1 MADNNNDKKTDWGQA
16 VKSSG
21 GIVLTVFGKIITY
34 ILNTVM
40 TILLIALITGTIV
53 GVAFAVY
60 VNNYIE
66 VDVSEIKMLSS
77 NQDMTTR
84 LYYMDYSDR
93 TNRIGTPVEVENQQL
108 FSSENRTWVSYSEI
122 PSYLI
127 EAFISIEDERF
138 WTHSGVDWKRT
149 LGATAYFA
157 IGKSSFGG
165 STITQQL
172 IKNVTGDDDV
182 TIQRKV
188 KEIMTALELE
198 KTLDKTEIL
207 EMYLNTIYLSQH
219 CYGIQAAANAYF
231 GKDVS
236 DLTLTECA
244 ALAAIPKYP
253 YKYDPYVNPD
263 NNKDRREDVLWKM
276 HELGKLTDEEYQTA
290 LNTELV
296 ISEKVQSSATSA
308 TTSWYTDAVIED
320 TIDLLINKLGVT
332 ETVAGQMVYTGGLHI
347 YTVMDPFVQETLET
361 YFENQDN
368 FPKVNKGVQPE
379 ASMVVIDPHTGD
391 VLGLVG
397 GRGEKSSSRIL
408 NYATQTTRSPGSSIK
423 PVAVYGPALEYGVIN
438 YCSLI
443 NDAPVKGK
451 WPVNYPA
458 GYRGPTPIYDA
469 VARSVNTVSVRVLQ
483 KLGLENSYD
492 FVHNKLGMTS
502 VIDELTTK
510 SGQTLTD
517 INLSALGLGGMNYG
531 VTVRELTSAY
541 QVFANKGV
549 YTGNRTVIKILDS
562 RGNVIVDNSGESNI
576 VMSEQNAS
584 IMTKILQGV
593 ISYGTGS
600 KMNVDAYVN
609 VAGKTGTTSDD
620 CDRWFMGYTP
630 YYIGG
635 VWFGYA
641 MPMSLNGFSETRAPS
656 LAIWDDVMAKL
667 HKPII
672 DSGKVESFELADGVY
687 RASICSKSGKLA
699 TKYCDDGVRNG
710 YFASGNGIGSYC
722 TEHSKGEESSTAA
735 STKPVTDKVTGSG
748 SSGSSDVP
756 DDSSTSTKVPGDS
769 TPTSDS
775 GTPGS
780 DTSTDISDTNTD
792 QPTDTTLPSDST
804 VPSDSSSTPSAV
816 EPPQS
821 DTTVTPSVDTP
832 PATPEPA
839 PGDDVIPEAND
850 PNIE

>member
-1 MADNNNDKKTDWGQA
+1 MANKNPNKKTNWGNE
-16 VKSSG
+16 VKHSG
-21 GIVLTVFGKIITY
+21 GIVLRVIGKIITY
-34 ILNTVM
+34 ILNTIM
-40 TILLIALITGTIV
+40 TLLLIGLITGTII
-53 GVAFAVY
+53 GVAFGVY
-60 VNNYIE
+60 ISNYIE
-66 VDVSEIKMLSS
+66 VDVSEIKMLST

-93 TNRIGTPVEVENQQL
+93 TNRIGTPVEIENQQL
-108 FSSENRTWVSYSEI
+108 FSSENRTWVSYNNI
-122 PSYLI
+122 PTYLI

-149 LGATAYFA
+149 GGATFYFA
-157 IGKSSFGG
+157 IGKSSYGG

-188 KEIMTALELE
+188 KEIMSALELE
-198 KTLDKTEIL
+198 KTMTKQEIL
-207 EMYLNTIYLSQH
+207 ELYLNTIYLSEH

-231 GKDVS
+231 DKDVS
-236 DLTLTECA
+236 ELSLTECA

-253 YKYDPYVNPD
+253 YKYDPYVNPE
-263 NNKDRREDVLWKM
+263 NNKDRRDDVLWKM
-276 HELGKLTDEEYQTA
+276 HQLEKLTDEEYQTA

-296 ISEKVQSSATSA
+296 ISENVRNSSTSA

-320 TIDLLINKLGVT
+320 TIDLLVEHAGVS
-332 ETVAGQMVYTGGLHI
+332 ETVAGQMVYTGGLRI
-347 YTVMDPFVQETLET
+347 YTVMDPFVQDTLED
-361 YFENQDN
+361 YFANAAN
-368 FPKVNKGVQPE
+368 FPTINKGVQPE

-391 VLGLVG
+391 ILGLVG
-397 GRGEKSSSRIL
+397 GRGEKTSSRIL

-438 YCSLI
+438 YCTMI

-469 VARSVNTVSVRVLQ
+469 VARSVNTVSVRTLQ
-483 KLGLENSYD
+483 KLGLETSYD

-502 VIDELTTK
+502 VIGEYTTK
-510 SGQTLTD
+510 SGQVLTD

-562 RGNVIVDNSGESNI
+562 SGNVIVDNSGTSNI

-600 KMNVDAYVN
+600 KMQVDAQVN

-630 YYIGG
+630 HYIGG

-656 LAIWDDVMAKL
+656 LAIWDDIMAKL
-667 HKPII
+667 HKPLV
-672 DSGKVESFELADGVY
+672 DSGSVESFKLADGVVK
-687 RASICSKSGKLA
+687 ASICSKSGKLSTKQCTDGVRTGYFVKA
-699 TKYCDDGVRNG
+699 NMPGKYCD
-710 YFASGNGIGSYC
+710 
-722 TEHSKGEESSTAA
+722 EHKSNDSSSAMNKVT
-735 STKPVTDKVTGSG
+735 TGTTTTPVDTTTGSG
-748 SSGSSDVP
+748 V
-756 DDSSTSTKVPGDS
+756 
-769 TPTSDS
+769 
-775 GTPGS
+775 S
-780 DTSTDISDTNTD
+780 DTSG
-792 QPTDTTLPSDST
+792 TTAT
-804 VPSDSSSTPSAV
+804 
-816 EPPQS
+816 
-821 DTTVTPSVDTP
+821 DTTVTVPSTDETTTAAPVDTT
-832 PATPEPA
+832 ATPES
-839 PGDDVIPEAND
+839 ND
-850 PNIE
+850 PNQE

>member
-1 MADNNNDKKTDWGQA
+1 MANKNPKQKTNWGKE
-16 VKSSG
+16 VKHSG
-21 GIVLTVFGKIITY
+21 GIILRVIGKIFTY
-34 ILNTVM
+34 ILNIIMTV
-40 TILLIALITGTIV
+40 LLIALITGTII
-53 GVAFAVY
+53 GVAFGIY
-60 VNNYIE
+60 VKNYID
-66 VDVSEIKMLSS
+66 VDVSEIKMLST

-93 TNRIGTPVEVENQQL
+93 TNRIGTPVEIENQQL
-108 FSSENRTWVSYSEI
+108 FSSENRTWVSYNNI
-122 PSYLI
+122 PTYLI
-127 EAFISIEDERF
+127 EAFVSIEDERF

-149 LGATAYFA
+149 AGATFYFA
-157 IGKSSFGG
+157 IGKSSYGG

-188 KEIMTALELE
+188 KEIMSALELE
-198 KTLDKTEIL
+198 KTMTKSEIL
-207 EMYLNTIYLSQH
+207 ELYLNTIYLSEH

-231 GKDVS
+231 DKDVS
-236 DLTLTECA
+236 ELTLTECA

-263 NNKDRREDVLWKM
+263 YNRERRNDVLWKM
-276 HELGKLTDEEYQTA
+276 HELEKLTDEEYEA
-290 LNTELV
+290 AINTELV
-296 ISEKVQSSATSA
+296 ISENVRNSATSA

-320 TIDLLINKLGVT
+320 TIDLLVENAGVS
-332 ETVAGQMVYTGGLHI
+332 ETVAGQMVYTGGLRI
-347 YTVMDPFVQETLET
+347 YTVMDPFVQNTLEE
-361 YFENQDN
+361 YFVNQAN
-368 FPKVNKGVQPE
+368 FPSINKGVQPE
-379 ASMVVIDPHTGD
+379 ASMVVIDPETGD

-397 GRGEKSSSRIL
+397 GRGEKTSSRIL

-438 YCSLI
+438 YCTMI

-469 VARSVNTVSVRVLQ
+469 VARSVNTVSVRTLQ

-502 VIDELTTK
+502 VIGEYTTK
-510 SGQTLTD
+510 SGQVLTD

-562 RGNVIVDNSGESNI
+562 SGNVIVDNSGTSNI

-593 ISYGTGS
+593 IRYGTGS
-600 KMNVDAYVN
+600 KMQVDAYVN

-630 YYIGG
+630 HYIGG

-667 HKPII
+667 HKPLI
-672 DSGKVESFELADGVY
+672 DSGAVESFKVADGVVK
-687 RASICSKSGKLA
+687 ATVCSKSGKLA
-699 TKYCDDGVRNG
+699 TKQCDEGTQTGYFVSGNMPGKYCDVHKKD
-710 YFASGNGIGSYC
+710 
-722 TEHSKGEESSTAA
+722 
-735 STKPVTDKVTGSG
+735 
-748 SSGSSDVP
+748 
-756 DDSSTSTKVPGDS
+756 DDSSSGTTTAKDSTTKNTTDTSGTITDSNVSDTQSTSVDTTSTDVS
-769 TPTSDS
+769 V
-775 GTPGS
+775 S
-780 DTSTDISDTNTD
+780 DTSV
-792 QPTDTTLPSDST
+792 DS
-804 VPSDSSSTPSAV
+804 
-816 EPPQS
+816 
-821 DTTVTPSVDTP
+821 VTPDS
-832 PATPEPA
+832 
-839 PGDDVIPEAND
+839 ND
-850 PNIE
+850 PNQE

>member
-1 MADNNNDKKTDWGQA
+1 MADNKNNQETDWGQA
-16 VKSSG
+16 VKTSG

-34 ILNTVM
+34 ILNVVM

-172 IKNVTGDDDV
+172 IKNVTGEDDV

-236 DLTLTECA
+236 ELTLTECA

-276 HELGKLTDEEYQTA
+276 HELEKLTDEEYQNA

-296 ISEKVQSSATSA
+296 ISEGVKTSAVSA

-320 TIDLLINKLGVT
+320 TIDLLVENLGVT
-332 ETVAGQMVYTGGLHI
+332 ETVASQMVYTGGLHI
-347 YTVMDPFVQETLET
+347 YTVMDPFVQDTLEN
-361 YFENQDN
+361 YFENEEN
-368 FPKVNKGVQPE
+368 FPKVNEGVQPE
-379 ASMVVIDPHTGD
+379 ASMVVIDPSTGD
-391 VLGLVG
+391 ILGLVG
-397 GRGEKSSSRIL
+397 GRGEKKESRIL
-408 NYATQTTRSPGSSIK
+408 NYATKTTRSPGSSIK

-438 YCSLI
+438 YSTMI
-443 NDAPVKGK
+443 EDKPVKGK

-502 VIDELTTK
+502 VIGELTTK
-510 SGQTLTD
+510 SGQVLTD

-562 RGNVIVDNSGESNI
+562 SGNVIVDNSGESSI

-672 DSGKVESFELADGVY
+672 DSGDVESFELADGVY
-687 RASICSKSGKLA
+687 RASVCKKSGKLA
-699 TKYCDDGVRNG
+699 TKYCDEGVNNG
-710 YFASGNGIGSYC
+710 YFVSGNGVGSYC
-722 TEHSKGEESSTAA
+722 TIHGKQEDDGSS
-735 STKPVTDKVTGSG
+735 SSGTKPAKDSSKDSG
-748 SSGSSDVP
+748 SD
-756 DDSSTSTKVPGDS
+756 STKVPSDS
-769 TPTSDS
+769 TSEKNPDS
-775 GTPGS
+775 S
-780 DTSTDISDTNTD
+780 VDTSNPDGGSDTNTTN
-792 QPTDTTLPSDST
+792 PVDST
-804 VPSDSSSTPSAV
+804 PVSDTSGNTDAVTDNNTSATV
-816 EPPQS
+816 S
-821 DTTVTPSVDTP
+821 DTTIPDDTTSSADITAPSVSETMP
-832 PATPEPA
+832 
-839 PGDDVIPEAND
+839 VAND
-850 PNIE
+850 PNLE

>member
-1 MADNNNDKKTDWGQA
+1 MAENNKKKAEKNNNKADWNNE
-16 VKSSG
+16 VRSSG
-21 GIVLTVFGKIITY
+21 KIVLTVIGKILTY
-34 ILNTVM
+34 LMN
-40 TILLIALITGTIV
+40 TILTVLLVALITGTIV

-66 VDVSEIKMLSS
+66 VDVSEIKMLST

-84 LYYMDYSDR
+84 VYYMNYSDR
-93 TNRIGTPVEVENQQL
+93 SNRIGTPVEIENQQL
-108 FSSENRTWVSYSEI
+108 FSSENRTWVSYNDI

-127 EAFISIEDERF
+127 EAFVSIEDERF
-138 WTHSGVDWKRT
+138 WTHKGVDWKRT
-149 LGATAYFA
+149 LGATFYFA
-157 IGKSSFGG
+157 IGKSSYGG

-198 KTLDKTEIL
+198 KELDKTEIL
-207 EMYLNTIYLSQH
+207 EMYLNTIYLSEH

-236 DLTLTECA
+236 ELNLTECA

-276 HELGKLTDEEYQTA
+276 HQLGKLTDEEYETA

-296 ISEKVQSSATSA
+296 ISDNVRTSATSA

-320 TIDLLINKLGVT
+320 TIDLLMEHAGVT
-332 ETVAGQMVYTGGLHI
+332 ETVASQMVYTGGLHI
-347 YTVMDPFVQETLET
+347 YTVMDPFVQDTLES
-361 YFENQDN
+361 YFENQEN
-368 FPKVNKGVQPE
+368 FPRVNQGVQPE
-379 ASMVVIDPHTGD
+379 ASMVVIDPDTGD
-391 VLGLVG
+391 ILGLVG
-397 GRGEKSSSRIL
+397 GRGEKTSSRIL
-408 NYATQTTRSPGSSIK
+408 NYATQTKRSPGSSIK

-438 YCSLI
+438 YCSMI
-443 NDAPVKGK
+443 NDSPVKGN

-469 VARSVNTVSVRVLQ
+469 VARSVNTVSVRTLQ
-483 KLGLENSYD
+483 KLGLETSYD
-492 FVHNKLGMTS
+492 FVHNKLGMSS
-502 VIDELTTK
+502 VIGEYTTK
-510 SGQTLTD
+510 SGQVLTD

-562 RGNVIVDNSGESNI
+562 NGNVIVDNSGKADI
-576 VMSEQNAS
+576 VMSEQNS
-584 IMTKILQGV
+584 YIMTKILQGV

-630 YYIGG
+630 HYIGG

-656 LAIWDDVMAKL
+656 LAIWDDIMAKL
-667 HKPII
+667 HQPMI
-672 DSGKVESFELADGVY
+672 DAGTIENFDEVDGVI

-699 TKYCDDGVRNG
+699 GKSCDEGVRNG
-710 YFASGNGIGSYC
+710 YFVSGNMPGSYC
-722 TEHSKGEESSTAA
+722 TEHTKPDESS
-735 STKPVTDKVTGSG
+735 
-748 SSGSSDVP
+748 
-756 DDSSTSTKVPGDS
+756 SSTTKVPVQDTTKPEDTKETTTGD
-769 TPTSDS
+769 TLPER
-775 GTPGS
+775 PG
-780 DTSTDISDTNTD
+780 NTD
-792 QPTDTTLPSDST
+792 NNTTTVPADTTI
-804 VPSDSSSTPSAV
+804 VP
-816 EPPQS
+816 
-821 DTTVTPSVDTP
+821 DTTVSTESVPDQ
-832 PATPEPA
+832 
-839 PGDDVIPEAND
+839 ND
-850 PNIE
+850 PLLE

>member
-1 MADNNNDKKTDWGQA
+1 MAEKKQKQKTNWNKE

-21 GIVLTVFGKIITY
+21 KIVLTVIGKVFTY
-34 ILNTVM
+34 ILNIIMTV
-40 TILLIALITGTIV
+40 LLVALITGTIV

-66 VDVSEIKMLSS
+66 VDVSEIKMLST

-93 TNRIGTPVEVENQQL
+93 TNRIGTPVEIENQQL

-127 EAFISIEDERF
+127 EAFVSIEDERF

-149 LGATAYFA
+149 LGATFYFA
-157 IGKSSFGG
+157 IGKSSYGG

-172 IKNVTGDDDV
+172 IKNVTGDNDV

-207 EMYLNTIYLSQH
+207 EMYLNTIYLSEH

-231 GKDVS
+231 DKDVTE
-236 DLTLTECA
+236 LTLTECA

-253 YKYDPYVNPD
+253 YKYDPYVNPE
-263 NNKDRREDVLWKM
+263 NNKDRRDDVLWKM
-276 HELGKLTDEEYQTA
+276 HELGKLTDEEYETA
-290 LNTELV
+290 LNAELV
-296 ISEKVQSSATSA
+296 ISENVRTAATSA

-320 TIDLLINKLGVT
+320 TIDLLVENMGVT
-332 ETVAGQMVYTGGLHI
+332 ETVASQMVYTGGLHI
-347 YTVMDPFVQETLET
+347 YTVMDPFVQDTLEN

-379 ASMVVIDPHTGD
+379 ASMVVIDPETGD
-391 VLGLVG
+391 ILGLVG

-438 YCSLI
+438 YCTLI
-443 NDAPVKGK
+443 NDAPVKGN

-469 VARSVNTVSVRVLQ
+469 VARSVNTVSVRTLQ

-502 VIDELTTK
+502 VIGERTTN
-510 SGQTLTD
+510 SGQVLSD

-549 YTGNRTVIKILDS
+549 YTGNRTIIKILDS
-562 RGNVIVDNSGESNI
+562 NGNVIVDNSGEASI

-600 KMNVDAYVN
+600 RMNVDAYVN

-630 YYIGG
+630 HYIGG

-656 LAIWDDVMAKL
+656 LAIWDDIMQQL
-667 HKPII
+667 HKPLI
-672 DSGKVESFELADGVY
+672 DSKSVESFELADGVV
-687 RASICSKSGKLA
+687 RASICAKSGKLA
-699 TKYCDDGVRNG
+699 TKSCNDGVRNG
-710 YFASGNGIGSYC
+710 YFVSGNMPGSYC
-722 TEHSKGEESSTAA
+722 TEHTKADES
-735 STKPVTDKVTGSG
+735 
-748 SSGSSDVP
+748 SSGSSTTKP
-756 DDSSTSTKVPGDS
+756 PETQQTDSTEPIETTTADTLPERPGDS
-769 TPTSDS
+769 AADTS
-775 GTPGS
+775 S
-780 DTSTDISDTNTD
+780 DTIEE
-792 QPTDTTLPSDST
+792 PTT
-804 VPSDSSSTPSAV
+804 
-816 EPPQS
+816 
-821 DTTVTPSVDTP
+821 
-832 PATPEPA
+832 
-839 PGDDVIPEAND
+839 ND
-850 PNIE
+850 PNQE

>member
-1 MADNNNDKKTDWGQA
+1 MANKSSNQGTNWGKA
-16 VKSSG
+16 VKRSG
-21 GIVLTVFGKIITY
+21 GIILRVIGKLFTYVLNII
-34 ILNTVM
+34 M
-40 TILLIALITGTIV
+40 TLLLIALITGTII
-53 GVAFAVY
+53 GVAFGIY
-60 VNNYIE
+60 INNYIE
-66 VDVSEIKMLSS
+66 VDVSEIKMLSRS
-77 NQDMTTR
+77 QDMTTR

-93 TNRIGTPVEVENQQL
+93 TNRIGTPVEIENQQL
-108 FSSENRTWVSYSEI
+108 FSSENRTWVSYNNI
-122 PSYLI
+122 PTYLI
-127 EAFISIEDERF
+127 EAFVSIEDERF

-149 LGATAYFA
+149 AGATFYFA
-157 IGKSSFGG
+157 IGQSSYGG

-188 KEIMTALELE
+188 KEIMSALELE
-198 KTLDKTEIL
+198 KTMDKSEIL
-207 EMYLNTIYLSQH
+207 ELYLNTIYLSEH

-231 GKDVS
+231 DKDVS
-236 DLTLTECA
+236 ELTLTECA

-253 YKYDPYVNPD
+253 YKYDPYVNPE
-263 NNKDRREDVLWKM
+263 NNQKRRNDVLWKM
-276 HELGKLTDEEYQTA
+276 HELEKITDDEYETA

-296 ISEKVQSSATSA
+296 ISENVRNSSTSA

-320 TIDLLINKLGVT
+320 TIDLLVEHAGVT
-332 ETVAGQMVYTGGLHI
+332 ETVASQMVYTGGLRI
-347 YTVMDPFVQETLET
+347 YTVMDPFVQTTLEE
-361 YFENQDN
+361 YFVNQDN
-368 FPKVNKGVQPE
+368 FPRVNQGVQPE

-391 VLGLVG
+391 ILGLVG
-397 GRGEKSSSRIL
+397 GRGEKTSSRIL

-438 YCSLI
+438 YCTLI
-443 NDAPVKGK
+443 NDSPVKGN

-458 GYRGPTPIYDA
+458 GYRGLTPIYDA
-469 VARSVNTVSVRVLQ
+469 VARSVNTVSVRTLQ

-502 VIDELTTK
+502 VIGEYTTS
-510 SGQTLTD
+510 SGQVLTD

-562 RGNVIVDNSGESNI
+562 SGNVIVDNSGVSNI

-600 KMNVDAYVN
+600 RMNVDAYVN

-630 YYIGG
+630 HYIGG

-672 DSGKVESFELADGVY
+672 DSGNVESFKLADGIVK
-687 RASICSKSGKLA
+687 ASICSKSGKLA
-699 TKYCDDGVRNG
+699 TKNCDDGIQTG
-710 YFASGNGIGSYC
+710 YFVSGNMPGRYC
-722 TEHSKGEESSTAA
+722 DTHK
-735 STKPVTDKVTGSG
+735 KD
-748 SSGSSDVP
+748 
-756 DDSSTSTKVPGDS
+756 DDSSSVTTSKDS
-769 TPTSDS
+769 TSKDS
-775 GTPGS
+775 
-780 DTSTDISDTNTD
+780 
-792 QPTDTTLPSDST
+792 TDTTDTGSET
-804 VPSDSSSTPSAV
+804 VTGDN
-816 EPPQS
+816 
-821 DTTVTPSVDTP
+821 TTVDTGEQTTPQDTSVSTETEAPETP
-832 PATPEPA
+832 TTNVPVT
-839 PGDDVIPEAND
+839 ND
-850 PNIE
+850 PNQE